1 MLSSRRAVF
10 LDRDGTLNVE
20 VNHLRRAEDLVL
32 VPGVGQ
38 ALVSLKRQ
46 GFLLVAVTNQAAIA
60 RGLLDETELDAIH
73 EQLQALLTEAS
84 TSLPDRPGASTSL
97 PDRPGASTSLPDR
110 PVQDARLDA
119 IYFCPHH
126 PEFTGPCA
134 CRKPLPGMLL
144 RAAAEHGIDLARSWM
159 VGDTAADVAA
169 GRAAGCRSILVRTG
183 YGASYVQSGA
193 GDGPEVVVDDIEA
206 AVQYILSASTLK

>member
-1 MLSSRRAVF
+1 MLPSRRAVF

-73 EQLQALLTEAS
+73 ERLQALLIEAS
-84 TSLPDRPGASTSL
+84 TSLPDRPGASTSP
-97 PDRPGASTSLPDR
+97 PDRPGELAALLDLRESLP
-110 PVQDARLDA
+110 
-119 IYFCPHH
+119 
-126 PEFTGPCA
+126 
-134 CRKPLPGMLL
+134 
-144 RAAAEHGIDLARSWM
+144 
-159 VGDTAADVAA
+159 
-169 GRAAGCRSILVRTG
+169 
-183 YGASYVQSGA
+183 
-193 GDGPEVVVDDIEA
+193 
-206 AVQYILSASTLK
+206 LS